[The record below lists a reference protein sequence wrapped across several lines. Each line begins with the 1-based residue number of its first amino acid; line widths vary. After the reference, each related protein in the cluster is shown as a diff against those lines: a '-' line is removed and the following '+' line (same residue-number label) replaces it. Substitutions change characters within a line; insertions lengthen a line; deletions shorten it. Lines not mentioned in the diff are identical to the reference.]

1 MSEFKQNI
9 SLKPNVKILNSS
21 EIISST
27 PISLPTL
34 QLPSLPPSSLPTPL
48 PPTTVSLS
56 SISTPSPTSSV
67 PFQTPL
73 QTPSVALSTPSPV
86 SVPVSSPTPV
96 PTSSLLLSKSAPSS
110 APSSRPPLTSLP
122 IPEKKI
128 ILKEQQNSISPT
140 NDIDSTSPKKSP
152 LITVYN
158 FMIFICV
165 ILVIVLVIIYLLDR
179 KNNLTKVDSTSFS
192 TPLYSDWMEGNT
204 EPSLTLTI
212 PIDLINHK
220 VYLNIKNNI
229 KSVNII
235 LPKAANLLE
244 FDTLQLIVSN
254 TKENVSFTYYLY
266 EDNFDSIFQ
275 TNTYF
280 INTQYNLASLKIVKN
295 AERNLIWT
303 CVGAGILENM

>member
-1 MSEFKQNI
+1 
-9 SLKPNVKILNSS
+9 
-21 EIISST
+21 
-27 PISLPTL
+27 
-34 QLPSLPPSSLPTPL
+34 
-48 PPTTVSLS
+48 
-56 SISTPSPTSSV
+56 
-67 PFQTPL
+67 
-73 QTPSVALSTPSPV
+73 
-86 SVPVSSPTPV
+86 
-96 PTSSLLLSKSAPSS
+96 LSKSAPSS

-140 NDIDSTSPKKSP
+140 KDIDSTSPTKSP
-152 LITVYN
+152 LMTVYN
-158 FMIFICV
+158 FIIFICV

-192 TPLYSDWMEGNT
+192 SPLYSDWMEGNT